1 MSKIVYE
8 MDEKELE
15 AFIAQLEQTV
25 AKLDEER
32 PGSGEDRLEADLLTV
47 AEQLL
52 ALKRKKKKPTD
63 EVEL

>member
-1 MSKIVYE
+1 MSKSVYE

-25 AKLDEER
+25 ARLDDER

-52 ALKRKKKKPTD
+52 ALKREKRNLRTG
-63 EVEL
+63 

>member
-1 MSKIVYE
+1 MSKSVYE

-25 AKLDEER
+25 AKLDDER

-47 AEQLL
+47 AKQLL
-52 ALKRKKKKPTD
+52 ALKREKRNLRTR
-63 EVEL
+63 

>member
-1 MSKIVYE
+1 MSKSVYE

-15 AFIAQLEQTV
+15 AFIAQPEQTG
-25 AKLDEER
+25 AKLDDER

-52 ALKRKKKKPTD
+52 ASKARKKKPAD
-63 EVEL
+63 EIE

>member
-1 MSKIVYE
+1 MSKNVYE

-15 AFIAQLEQTV
+15 AFIAELEQTV
-25 AKLDEER
+25 AKLDYER

-52 ALKRKKKKPTD
+52 ALKGEKRKLRTR
-63 EVEL
+63 